1 MSGTSADDRTEGPL
15 FTIRAGT
22 PADAEAIWRVHR
34 RSILELG
41 RAVYSQAEVES
52 WAHGLV
58 PERYAKNMAER
69 KEAFYV
75 AVDPAGSVIGFC
87 SFVNDEIR
95 GLYVDP
101 TVARCGAGGALLRKA
116 EADLLAAGHSRIW
129 LQASRAG
136 QPFYESKGY
145 EAVEEYPWQSRGGLE
160 IMVKRMEKT
169 LA

>member
-1 MSGTSADDRTEGPL
+1 MSGTSPDPTAGPS

-22 PADAEAIWRVHR
+22 PADADAIWRVHR

-41 RAVYSQAEVES
+41 RAFYSQAEVES

-58 PERYAKNMAER
+58 PERYAKAMEEG
-69 KEAFYV
+69 KESFYV
-75 AVDPAGSVIGFC
+75 AIDPAGTVIGFC
-87 SFVNDEIR
+87 SFRDDEVH

-101 TVARCGAGGALLRKA
+101 TVARCGAGGALLRRA

-145 EAVEEYPWQSRGGLE
+145 EAVDEYPWPSRGGLE
-160 IMVKRMEKT
+160 MMVKRMEKS